1 MEIGKVTMNVF
12 IYDRSVY
19 FSGSFIS
26 FLQETVSD
34 IEISYFPT
42 EEELQESAKNEKP
55 ALIILDMKYSGH
67 LNFQLIR
74 NLKKLYH
81 PVVIV
86 CMYIMTDELM
96 KKQCIEN
103 GADYV
108 LDKYMEYER
117 ITDIIQVI
125 KSNQAT

>member
-1 MEIGKVTMNVF
+1 MNVF

-26 FLQETVSD
+26 FLKETVDD
-34 IEISYFPT
+34 IEISYFPS
-42 EEELQESAKNEKP
+42 EEELEAAAVQQKP
-55 ALIILDMKYSGH
+55 PLVILDVKYSGH
-67 LNFQLIR
+67 LSFQLIR
-74 NLKKLYH
+74 SLKNLYK

-86 CMYIMTDELM
+86 CMYILADELL
-96 KKQCIEN
+96 KKQCTDH

-117 ITDIIQVI
+117 ITEIINEI
-125 KSNQAT
+125 KSTGTA